1 MLHLRLHSLHIN
13 PRLHIN
19 MFKLRLHSLHINP
32 RLQQCST
39 PHTSYQLQL
48 LSSQL
53 ASTQE
58 ARLSSLP
65 VNHPHGQWRPYHTH
79 LLSPSRQR
87 ISLRQSSQLSQ
98 PISWCLYH
106 RTS

>member
-1 MLHLRLHSLHIN
+1 MGT
-13 PRLHIN
+13 
-19 MFKLRLHSLHINP
+19 MAF
-32 RLQQCST
+32 
-39 PHTSYQLQL
+39 
-48 LSSQL
+48 L
-53 ASTQE
+53 ANVEQPEVSCDCHAGPCPALPVKVE
-58 ARLSSLP
+58 LEEMHNAVNCNSSLP